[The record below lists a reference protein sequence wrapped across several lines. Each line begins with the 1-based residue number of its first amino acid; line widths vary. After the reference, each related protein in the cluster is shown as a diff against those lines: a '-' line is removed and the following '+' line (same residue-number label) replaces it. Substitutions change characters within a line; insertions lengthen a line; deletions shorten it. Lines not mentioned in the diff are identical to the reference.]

1 MGQPRTTMK
10 TTATK
15 TATIYVAQCKT
26 FDGSIEVKCAHETQE
41 KAYAFIN
48 LICSVSDG
56 KCVGFVTDEQVT
68 SDIEFWDLFDCGILP
83 NGEVVTEDS
92 KKPDNIAIASY
103 KRCAHLW
110 A

>member
-1 MGQPRTTMK
+1 MQN
-10 TTATK
+10 TATK

-26 FDGSIEVKCAHETQE
+26 FDGNGDVKL
-41 KAYAFIN
+41 AYENEADAYDFIN

-83 NGEVVTEDS
+83 NGEVVTEDG
-92 KKPDNIAIASY
+92 KNPDKIAIASY